1 MALYYSYNV
10 RVADVGWQL
19 TSGNQAPDFIS
30 VLPRLYMS
38 GIVGYVLFTLT
49 YVSHMSKLYHI

>member
-1 MALYYSYNV
+1 M
-10 RVADVGWQL
+10 ADVGWQL

-49 YVSHMSKLYHI
+49 YVTRVTHVQVVSHLIITLIF

>member
-1 MALYYSYNV
+1 M
-10 RVADVGWQL
+10 ADVGWQL
-19 TSGNQAPDFIS
+19 TPGNQALDFIS

-49 YVSHMSKLYHI
+49 YATRVTHVTHFRIV